1 MYPIKRGPTVKFFVC
16 KEKPSPFTYGSWLCK
31 QNLPDFQY
39 IETLLLKVKE
49 IVFRKGSLL
58 TAA

>member
-31 QNLPDFQY
+31 PNLPDFQY

-49 IVFRKGSLL
+49 IVFRKGSL
-58 TAA
+58 